1 MLKIARLSTG
11 KSLALSL
18 LAAVGLTFT
27 ANLLLQSFSTT
38 TWARPKLQRQ
48 TDRSQG
54 LGNLRK
60 TALNLAN
67 RDRRKLGLSA
77 LTADPLLHKV
87 AQLYAEDMLR
97 RNYFSHYNPEGKT
110 VVDRYAALG
119 GQGTPG
125 ENLAILQHPPTAFVP
140 PNASLLA
147 FFEQGWMG
155 SPTHRPNLV
164 NPKAT
169 RFGFGIAGN
178 SDRIYAVQMF
188 GI

>member
-1 MLKIARLSTG
+1 LLTIVGVTSIATLP
-11 KSLALSL
+11 
-18 LAAVGLTFT
+18 
-27 ANLLLQSFSTT
+27 QSFPTT
-38 TWARPKLQRQ
+38 AWAKPKQS

-67 RDRRKLGLSA
+67 RDRRQRGLSA
-77 LTADPLLHKV
+77 LTADPLLDKV

-97 RNYFSHYNPEGKT
+97 RNYFRHYNPEGKT

-125 ENLAILQHPPTAFVP
+125 ENLAILQHPPAAFVP

-155 SPTHRPNLV
+155 SPTHRSNLV

-169 RFGFGIAGN
+169 RFGFGIAGD

>member
-1 MLKIARLSTG
+1 MLKIARLSTNKFLAIFLLTIVG
-11 KSLALSL
+11 VTSIAILPQSLP
-18 LAAVGLTFT
+18 TT
-27 ANLLLQSFSTT
+27 AWAKPKRSTV
-38 TWARPKLQRQ
+38 
-48 TDRSQG
+48 RSQG
-54 LGNLRK
+54 LGNLRQ
-60 TALNLAN
+60 TALDLAN
-67 RDRRKLGLSA
+67 RDRRQQGLSV
-77 LTADPLLHKV
+77 LTADPLLDKV

-119 GQGTPG
+119 GQGIPG
-125 ENLAILQHPPTAFVP
+125 ENLAILQHPPAAFVP

-147 FFEQGWMG
+147 FFEKGWMG

-178 SDRIYAVQMF
+178 RDRIYAVQMF

>member
-1 MLKIARLSTG
+1 MLKMARLRTG
-11 KSLALSL
+11 KFLAVFL
-18 LAAVGLTFT
+18 LTVVGVTSIATLP
-27 ANLLLQSFSTT
+27 QSFPTIV
-38 TWARPKLQRQ
+38 WAKPKPQRYSH
-48 TDRSQG
+48 RSQG

-67 RDRRKLGLSA
+67 RDRRQLGLSA
-77 LTADPLLHKV
+77 LTADPFLDKV
-87 AQLYAEDMLR
+87 AQFYAEDMLR

-125 ENLAILQHPPTAFVP
+125 ENLAILQHPPAAFIP

-169 RFGFGIAGN
+169 RFGFGIAGD

>member
-1 MLKIARLSTG
+1 MMLKITRLSTG
-11 KSLALSL
+11 KFLAIFL
-18 LAAVGLTFT
+18 LTVVGVTSIATLP
-27 ANLLLQSFSTT
+27 QSFPTPV
-38 TWARPKLQRQ
+38 WAKPKLQRQ
-48 TDRSQG
+48 TNRSQG
-54 LGNLRK
+54 LGKLRK

-67 RDRRKLGLSA
+67 RDRRQQGLSA
-77 LTADPLLHKV
+77 LTPDPLLDKV

-97 RNYFSHYNPEGKT
+97 RNYFSHSNPEGKT
-110 VVDRYAALG
+110 ATDRYAALG

-125 ENLAILQHPPTAFVP
+125 ENLAILQHPPAAFVP

-147 FFEQGWMG
+147 FFEKGWMG

-169 RFGFGIAGN
+169 RFGFGIAAN